1 MKKSFI
7 VLNLTILSLVLVSFF
22 PIRAQNCGTG
32 NTRSSNYIQR
42 DNDKRCEGIAPMEY
56 FQSDYGYQ
64 SEIGIDIAG
73 SFSLIS
79 LSIGRI
85 REMTDSLKLE
95 VPSRNNQEPKVRVRS
110 VPKNYQLDPLTLR
123 PQGSRYQF
131 KWSNYVIDREDIA
144 LGSLRATA
152 YISDGR
158 LIYLPVIFNQ
168 AKTYDI
174 VFFSDVRSQIKELQI
189 LQNNEVIYE
198 TSRTNW
204 QPKGEIFFTWDGRTS
219 DGKLARAGLYELRVK
234 ALLEQDDAPP
244 RNAPINITF
253 EHNPQWLK

>member
-7 VLNLTILSLVLVSFF
+7 ALNLTILSLILVSFF
-22 PIRAQNCGTG
+22 PIQAQNCGTG

-42 DNDKRCEGIAPMEY
+42 DNDKRCEGIAPIE
-56 FQSDYGYQ
+56 
-64 SEIGIDIAG
+64 IAG

-95 VPSRNNQEPKVRVRS
+95 VPSRNNRAPKVIVRS

-144 LGSLRATA
+144 LESLRATA
-152 YISDGR
+152 SISDGK

-174 VFFSDVRSQIKELQI
+174 VLFANVRSQIKELQI

-198 TSRTNW
+198 TSRPNW

-219 DGKLARAGLYELRVK
+219 DGKLAKAGLYELRVK

>member
-1 MKKSFI
+1 MAGGCTMKKSFI
-7 VLNLTILSLVLVSFF
+7 VLNLTILSLILVSFF
-22 PIRAQNCGTG
+22 PIQAQNCGTG

-42 DNDKRCEGIAPMEY
+42 DNDKRCEGIAP
-56 FQSDYGYQ
+56 
-64 SEIGIDIAG
+64 IDIAG

-85 REMTDSLKLE
+85 REMTDPLKLE
-95 VPSRNNQEPKVRVRS
+95 VPSRNNRAPKVIVRS

-144 LGSLRATA
+144 LESLRATA
-152 YISDGR
+152 SISDGK

-174 VFFSDVRSQIKELQI
+174 VFFSNARSQIKELQI

-198 TSRTNW
+198 TSRPNW

-219 DGKLARAGLYELRVK
+219 DGKLAKAGLYELRVK

>member
-7 VLNLTILSLVLVSFF
+7 VLNLTILSLILVSLF
-22 PIRAQNCGTG
+22 PPIQAQNCGTG

-42 DNDKRCEGIAPMEY
+42 DNDKRCEGIAP
-56 FQSDYGYQ
+56 
-64 SEIGIDIAG
+64 IDIAG

-95 VPSRNNQEPKVRVRS
+95 VPSRNNRAPKVIVRS

-144 LGSLRATA
+144 LESLRATA
-152 YISDGR
+152 SISDGK

-168 AKTYDI
+168 ATTYDI
-174 VFFSDVRSQIKELQI
+174 VLFANVRSQIKELQI

-198 TSRTNW
+198 TSRPNW
-204 QPKGEIFFTWDGRTS
+204 QPKGEIFFSWDGRTS
-219 DGKLARAGLYELRVK
+219 DGKLAKAGLYELRVK

>member
-1 MKKSFI
+1 MAGECTMKKSFI
-7 VLNLTILSLVLVSFF
+7 VLNLTILSLILVSFF
-22 PIRAQNCGTG
+22 PIQAQNCGTG

-42 DNDKRCEGIAPMEY
+42 DNDKRCEGIAP
-56 FQSDYGYQ
+56 
-64 SEIGIDIAG
+64 IDIAG

-95 VPSRNNQEPKVRVRS
+95 VPSRNNRAPKVIVRS

-144 LGSLRATA
+144 LESLRATA
-152 YISDGR
+152 SISDGK

-174 VFFSDVRSQIKELQI
+174 VLFSNVRSQIKELQI

-198 TSRTNW
+198 TSRPNW

-219 DGKLARAGLYELRVK
+219 DGKLAKAGLYELRVK

>member
-7 VLNLTILSLVLVSFF
+7 VLNLTILSLILVSFF
-22 PIRAQNCGTG
+22 PIQAQNCGTG

-42 DNDKRCEGIAPMEY
+42 DNDKRCEGIAP
-56 FQSDYGYQ
+56 
-64 SEIGIDIAG
+64 IDIAS

-95 VPSRNNQEPKVRVRS
+95 VPSRNNRAPKVIVRS

-144 LGSLRATA
+144 LESLRATA
-152 YISDGR
+152 SISDGK

-168 AKTYDI
+168 ATTYDI
-174 VFFSDVRSQIKELQI
+174 VLFANVRSQIKELQI
-189 LQNNEVIYE
+189 LQNNKVIYE
-198 TSRTNW
+198 TSRPNW

-219 DGKLARAGLYELRVK
+219 DGKLAKAGLYELRVK

>member
-7 VLNLTILSLVLVSFF
+7 VLNLTILSLILVSFF
-22 PIRAQNCGTG
+22 PIQAQNCGTG

-42 DNDKRCEGIAPMEY
+42 DNDKRCEGIAP
-56 FQSDYGYQ
+56 
-64 SEIGIDIAG
+64 IDIAG

-85 REMTDSLKLE
+85 REMTDPLKLE
-95 VPSRNNQEPKVRVRS
+95 VPSRNNRAPKVIVRS

-144 LGSLRATA
+144 LESLRATA
-152 YISDGR
+152 SISDGK

-174 VFFSDVRSQIKELQI
+174 VFFSNARSQIKELQI

-198 TSRTNW
+198 TSRPNW

-219 DGKLARAGLYELRVK
+219 DGKLAKAGLYELRVK

>member
-7 VLNLTILSLVLVSFF
+7 ALNLTILSLILVSFF
-22 PIRAQNCGTG
+22 PIQAQNCGTG

-42 DNDKRCEGIAPMEY
+42 DNDKRCEGIAP
-56 FQSDYGYQ
+56 
-64 SEIGIDIAG
+64 IDIAG

-85 REMTDSLKLE
+85 REMTDPLKLE
-95 VPSRNNQEPKVRVRS
+95 VPSRNNRAPKVIVRS

-144 LGSLRATA
+144 LESLRATA
-152 YISDGR
+152 SISDGK
-158 LIYLPVIFNQ
+158 LIYLPVIFNP

-174 VFFSDVRSQIKELQI
+174 VLFANVRSQIKELQI

-198 TSRTNW
+198 TSRPNW

-219 DGKLARAGLYELRVK
+219 DGKLAKAGLYELRVK

>member
-7 VLNLTILSLVLVSFF
+7 ALNLTILSLILVSFF
-22 PIRAQNCGTG
+22 PIQAQNCGTG

-42 DNDKRCEGIAPMEY
+42 DNDKRCEGIAP
-56 FQSDYGYQ
+56 
-64 SEIGIDIAG
+64 IDIAG

-95 VPSRNNQEPKVRVRS
+95 VPSRNNRAPKVIVRS

-144 LGSLRATA
+144 LESLRATA
-152 YISDGR
+152 SISDGK

-168 AKTYDI
+168 ATTYDI
-174 VFFSDVRSQIKELQI
+174 VFFSNARSQIKELQI
-189 LQNNEVIYE
+189 LQNNKVIYE
-198 TSRTNW
+198 TSRPNW

-219 DGKLARAGLYELRVK
+219 DGKLAKAGLYELRVK

>member
-7 VLNLTILSLVLVSFF
+7 ALNLTILSLILVSFF
-22 PIRAQNCGTG
+22 PIQAQNCGTG

-42 DNDKRCEGIAPMEY
+42 DNDKRCEGIAP
-56 FQSDYGYQ
+56 
-64 SEIGIDIAG
+64 IDIAG

-85 REMTDSLKLE
+85 REMTDPLKLE
-95 VPSRNNQEPKVRVRS
+95 VPSRNNRAPKVIVRS

-144 LGSLRATA
+144 LESLRATA
-152 YISDGR
+152 YISEGR

-174 VFFSDVRSQIKELQI
+174 VFFSNARSQIKELQI

-198 TSRTNW
+198 TSRPNW

-219 DGKLARAGLYELRVK
+219 DGKLAKAGLYELRVK

>member
-7 VLNLTILSLVLVSFF
+7 VLNLTILSLILVSLF
-22 PIRAQNCGTG
+22 PPIQAQNCGTG

-42 DNDKRCEGIAPMEY
+42 DNDKRCEGIAP
-56 FQSDYGYQ
+56 
-64 SEIGIDIAG
+64 IDIAG

-95 VPSRNNQEPKVRVRS
+95 VPSRNNRAPKVIVRS

-144 LGSLRATA
+144 LESLRATA
-152 YISDGR
+152 SISDGK
-158 LIYLPVIFNQ
+158 LIYLPVIFNPSG
-168 AKTYDI
+168 KYDL
-174 VFFSDVRSQIKELQI
+174 VFFTNVRSQIKELQI
-189 LQNNEVIYE
+189 LQNNKVIYE
-198 TSRTNW
+198 TSRPNW

-219 DGKLARAGLYELRVK
+219 DGKLAKAGLYELRVK

>member
-7 VLNLTILSLVLVSFF
+7 ALNLTILSLILVSFF
-22 PIRAQNCGTG
+22 PIQAQNCGTG

-42 DNDKRCEGIAPMEY
+42 DNDKRCEGIAPIET
-56 FQSDYGYQ
+56 
-64 SEIGIDIAG
+64 AG

-144 LGSLRATA
+144 LESLRATA
-152 YISDGR
+152 SISDGK
-158 LIYLPVIFNQ
+158 LIYLPVIFNP

-174 VFFSDVRSQIKELQI
+174 VLFANARSQIKELQI

-198 TSRTNW
+198 TSRPNW

-219 DGKLARAGLYELRVK
+219 DGKLAKAGLYELRVK

>member
-7 VLNLTILSLVLVSFF
+7 ALNLTILSLILVSFF
-22 PIRAQNCGTG
+22 PIQAQNCGTG

-42 DNDKRCEGIAPMEY
+42 DNDKRCEGIAP
-56 FQSDYGYQ
+56 
-64 SEIGIDIAG
+64 IDIAG

-95 VPSRNNQEPKVRVRS
+95 VPSRNNRAPKVIVRS

-144 LGSLRATA
+144 LESLRATA
-152 YISDGR
+152 SISDGK

-168 AKTYDI
+168 ATTYDI
-174 VFFSDVRSQIKELQI
+174 VLFSNVRSQIKELQI
-189 LQNNEVIYE
+189 LQNNKVIYE
-198 TSRTNW
+198 TSRPNW

-219 DGKLARAGLYELRVK
+219 DGKLAKAGLYELRVK

>member
-7 VLNLTILSLVLVSFF
+7 ALNLTILSLILVSFF
-22 PIRAQNCGTG
+22 PIQAQNCGTG

-42 DNDKRCEGIAPMEY
+42 DNDKRCEGIAP
-56 FQSDYGYQ
+56 
-64 SEIGIDIAG
+64 IDIAG

-95 VPSRNNQEPKVRVRS
+95 VPSRNNRAPKVIVRS

-144 LGSLRATA
+144 LESLRATA
-152 YISDGR
+152 SISEGR

-174 VFFSDVRSQIKELQI
+174 VFFSNARSQIKELQI
-189 LQNNEVIYE
+189 LQNNKVIYE
-198 TSRTNW
+198 TSRPNW

-219 DGKLARAGLYELRVK
+219 DGKLAKAGLYELRVK

>member
-7 VLNLTILSLVLVSFF
+7 VLNLTILSLILVSFF
-22 PIRAQNCGTG
+22 PIQAQNCGTG

-42 DNDKRCEGIAPMEY
+42 DNDKRCEGIAP
-56 FQSDYGYQ
+56 
-64 SEIGIDIAG
+64 IDIAG

-95 VPSRNNQEPKVRVRS
+95 VPSRNNRAPKVIVRS
-110 VPKNYQLDPLTLR
+110 LPKNYQLAPFTLR

-144 LGSLRATA
+144 LESLRATA
-152 YISDGR
+152 SISDGK

-174 VFFSDVRSQIKELQI
+174 VLFANVRSQIKELQI

-198 TSRTNW
+198 TSRPNW
-204 QPKGEIFFTWDGRTS
+204 QPKGEIFFSWDGRTS
-219 DGKLARAGLYELRVK
+219 DGKLAKAGLYELRVK

>member
-7 VLNLTILSLVLVSFF
+7 VLNLTILSLILVSFF
-22 PIRAQNCGTG
+22 PIQAQNCGTG

-42 DNDKRCEGIAPMEY
+42 DNDKRCEGIAP
-56 FQSDYGYQ
+56 
-64 SEIGIDIAG
+64 IDIAG

-95 VPSRNNQEPKVRVRS
+95 VPSRNNRAPKVIVRS

-144 LGSLRATA
+144 LESLRATA
-152 YISDGR
+152 YISEGR

-168 AKTYDI
+168 ATTYDI
-174 VFFSDVRSQIKELQI
+174 VFFSNARSQIKELQI

-198 TSRTNW
+198 TSRPNW

-219 DGKLARAGLYELRVK
+219 DGKLAKAGLYELRVK

>member
-7 VLNLTILSLVLVSFF
+7 ALNLTILSLILVSLF
-22 PIRAQNCGTG
+22 PPIQAQNCGTG

-42 DNDKRCEGIAPMEY
+42 DNDKRCEGIAP
-56 FQSDYGYQ
+56 
-64 SEIGIDIAG
+64 IDIAG

-95 VPSRNNQEPKVRVRS
+95 VPSRNNRAPKVIVRS

-144 LGSLRATA
+144 LESLRATA
-152 YISDGR
+152 SISDGK

-168 AKTYDI
+168 ATTYDI
-174 VFFSDVRSQIKELQI
+174 VLFANVRSQIKELQI

-198 TSRTNW
+198 TSRPNW

-219 DGKLARAGLYELRVK
+219 DGKLAKAGLYELRVK

>member
-7 VLNLTILSLVLVSFF
+7 ALNLTILSLILVSFF
-22 PIRAQNCGTG
+22 PIQAQNCGTG

-42 DNDKRCEGIAPMEY
+42 DNDKRCEGIAP
-56 FQSDYGYQ
+56 
-64 SEIGIDIAG
+64 IDIAG

-95 VPSRNNQEPKVRVRS
+95 VPSRNNRAPKVIVRS
-110 VPKNYQLDPLTLR
+110 LPKNYQLDPLTLR

-144 LGSLRATA
+144 LESLRATA
-152 YISDGR
+152 SISDGK

-168 AKTYDI
+168 ATTYDI
-174 VFFSDVRSQIKELQI
+174 VLFANVRSQIKELQI

-198 TSRTNW
+198 TSRPNW

-219 DGKLARAGLYELRVK
+219 DGKLAKAGLYELRVK

>member
-7 VLNLTILSLVLVSFF
+7 VLNLTILSLILVSFF
-22 PIRAQNCGTG
+22 PIQAQNCGTG

-42 DNDKRCEGIAPMEY
+42 DNDKRCEGIAPIET
-56 FQSDYGYQ
+56 
-64 SEIGIDIAG
+64 AG

-95 VPSRNNQEPKVRVRS
+95 VPSRNNRAPKVIVRS

-144 LGSLRATA
+144 LESLRATA
-152 YISDGR
+152 SISDGK
-158 LIYLPVIFNQ
+158 LIYLPVIFNP

-174 VFFSDVRSQIKELQI
+174 VLFANMRSQIKELQI

-198 TSRTNW
+198 TSRPNW

-219 DGKLARAGLYELRVK
+219 DGKLAKAGLYELRVK

>member
-1 MKKSFI
+1 
-7 VLNLTILSLVLVSFF
+7 
-22 PIRAQNCGTG
+22 
-32 NTRSSNYIQR
+32 
-42 DNDKRCEGIAPMEY
+42 
-56 FQSDYGYQ
+56 
-64 SEIGIDIAG
+64 
-73 SFSLIS
+73 
-79 LSIGRI
+79 
-85 REMTDSLKLE
+85 MTDSLKLE
-95 VPSRNNQEPKVRVRS
+95 VPSRNNRAPKVIVRS
-110 VPKNYQLDPLTLR
+110 VPKNYQLDPFTLR

-144 LGSLRATA
+144 LESLRATA
-152 YISDGR
+152 SISDGK

-168 AKTYDI
+168 ATTYDI
-174 VFFSDVRSQIKELQI
+174 VLYANVRSQIKELQI

-198 TSRTNW
+198 TSRPNW

-219 DGKLARAGLYELRVK
+219 DGKLAKAGLYELRVK

>member
-7 VLNLTILSLVLVSFF
+7 VLNLTILSLILVSFF
-22 PIRAQNCGTG
+22 PIQAQNCGTG

-42 DNDKRCEGIAPMEY
+42 DNDKRCEGIAP
-56 FQSDYGYQ
+56 
-64 SEIGIDIAG
+64 IDIAG

-95 VPSRNNQEPKVRVRS
+95 VPSRNNRAPKVIVRS
-110 VPKNYQLDPLTLR
+110 LPKNYQLDPLTLR

-144 LGSLRATA
+144 LESLRATA
-152 YISDGR
+152 YISEGR

-198 TSRTNW
+198 TSRPNW

-219 DGKLARAGLYELRVK
+219 DGKLAKAGLYELRVK

>member
-7 VLNLTILSLVLVSFF
+7 VLNLTILSLILVSFF
-22 PIRAQNCGTG
+22 PIQAQNCGTG

-42 DNDKRCEGIAPMEY
+42 DNDKRCEGIAP
-56 FQSDYGYQ
+56 
-64 SEIGIDIAG
+64 IDIAG

-95 VPSRNNQEPKVRVRS
+95 VPSRNNRAPKVIVRS
-110 VPKNYQLDPLTLR
+110 VLKNYQLDPLTLR

-144 LGSLRATA
+144 LESLRATA
-152 YISDGR
+152 SISDGK

-168 AKTYDI
+168 ATTYDI
-174 VFFSDVRSQIKELQI
+174 VLFANVRSQIKELQI

-198 TSRTNW
+198 TSRPNW

-219 DGKLARAGLYELRVK
+219 DGKLAKAGLYELRVK

>member
-7 VLNLTILSLVLVSFF
+7 VLNLTILSLILVSLF
-22 PIRAQNCGTG
+22 PPIQAQNCGTG

-42 DNDKRCEGIAPMEY
+42 DNDKRCEGIAP
-56 FQSDYGYQ
+56 
-64 SEIGIDIAG
+64 IDIAG

-79 LSIGRI
+79 LSIGQI

-95 VPSRNNQEPKVRVRS
+95 VPSRNNRAPKVIVRS
-110 VPKNYQLDPLTLR
+110 LPKNYQLDPLTLR

-144 LGSLRATA
+144 LESLRATA
-152 YISDGR
+152 SISDGK

-189 LQNNEVIYE
+189 LQNNKVIYE
-198 TSRTNW
+198 TSRPNW

-219 DGKLARAGLYELRVK
+219 DGKLAKAGLYELRVK

>member
-7 VLNLTILSLVLVSFF
+7 ALNLTILSLILVSFF
-22 PIRAQNCGTG
+22 PIQAQNCGTG

-42 DNDKRCEGIAPMEY
+42 DNDKRCEGIAP
-56 FQSDYGYQ
+56 
-64 SEIGIDIAG
+64 IDIAG

-95 VPSRNNQEPKVRVRS
+95 VPSRNNRAPKVIVRS
-110 VPKNYQLDPLTLR
+110 VPKNYQLAPLTLR

-144 LGSLRATA
+144 LESLRATA
-152 YISDGR
+152 SISDGK

-174 VFFSDVRSQIKELQI
+174 VLFANVRSQIKELQI
-189 LQNNEVIYE
+189 LQNNKVIYE
-198 TSRTNW
+198 TSRPNW

>member
-7 VLNLTILSLVLVSFF
+7 VLNLTILSLILVSLF
-22 PIRAQNCGTG
+22 PIQAQNCGTG

-42 DNDKRCEGIAPMEY
+42 DNDKRCEGIAP
-56 FQSDYGYQ
+56 
-64 SEIGIDIAG
+64 IDIAG

-95 VPSRNNQEPKVRVRS
+95 VPSRNNRAPKVIVRS

-144 LGSLRATA
+144 LESLRATA
-152 YISDGR
+152 SISDGK

-168 AKTYDI
+168 ATTYDI
-174 VFFSDVRSQIKELQI
+174 VLFANVRSQIKELQI

-198 TSRTNW
+198 TSRPNW

-219 DGKLARAGLYELRVK
+219 DGKLAKAGLYELRVK

>member
-7 VLNLTILSLVLVSFF
+7 ALNLTILSLILVSFF
-22 PIRAQNCGTG
+22 PIQAQNCGTG

-42 DNDKRCEGIAPMEY
+42 DNDKRCEGIAP
-56 FQSDYGYQ
+56 
-64 SEIGIDIAG
+64 IDIAG

-95 VPSRNNQEPKVRVRS
+95 VPSRNNRAPKVIVRS

-144 LGSLRATA
+144 LESLRATA
-152 YISDGR
+152 SISDGK

-168 AKTYDI
+168 ATTYDI
-174 VFFSDVRSQIKELQI
+174 VLFANVRSQIKELQI
-189 LQNNEVIYE
+189 LQNNKVIYE
-198 TSRTNW
+198 TSRPNW

-219 DGKLARAGLYELRVK
+219 DGKLAKAGLYELRVK

>member
-7 VLNLTILSLVLVSFF
+7 VLNLTILSLILVSFF
-22 PIRAQNCGTG
+22 PIQAQNCGTG

-42 DNDKRCEGIAPMEY
+42 DNDKRCEGIAP
-56 FQSDYGYQ
+56 
-64 SEIGIDIAG
+64 IDIAG

-95 VPSRNNQEPKVRVRS
+95 VPSRNNRAPKVIVRS
-110 VPKNYQLDPLTLR
+110 VPKNYQLDPFTLR

-144 LGSLRATA
+144 LESLRATA
-152 YISDGR
+152 SISDGK

-174 VFFSDVRSQIKELQI
+174 VLFANVRSQIKELQI

-198 TSRTNW
+198 TSRPNW

-219 DGKLARAGLYELRVK
+219 DGKLAKAGLYELRVK

>member
-1 MKKSFI
+1 MAGGCTMKKSFI
-7 VLNLTILSLVLVSFF
+7 ALNLTILSLILVSFF
-22 PIRAQNCGTG
+22 PIQAQNCGTG

-42 DNDKRCEGIAPMEY
+42 DNDKRCEGIAP
-56 FQSDYGYQ
+56 
-64 SEIGIDIAG
+64 IDIAG

-85 REMTDSLKLE
+85 REMTDPLKLE
-95 VPSRNNQEPKVRVRS
+95 VPSRNNRAPKVIVRS

-144 LGSLRATA
+144 LESLRATA
-152 YISDGR
+152 SISDGK

-174 VFFSDVRSQIKELQI
+174 VFFSNARSQIKELQI

-198 TSRTNW
+198 TSRPNW

-219 DGKLARAGLYELRVK
+219 DGKLAKAGLYELRVK

>member
-7 VLNLTILSLVLVSFF
+7 ALNLTILSLILVSFF
-22 PIRAQNCGTG
+22 PIQAQNCGTG

-42 DNDKRCEGIAPMEY
+42 DNDKRCEGIAP
-56 FQSDYGYQ
+56 
-64 SEIGIDIAG
+64 IDIAG

-95 VPSRNNQEPKVRVRS
+95 VPSRNNRAPKVIVRS

-144 LGSLRATA
+144 LESLRATA
-152 YISDGR
+152 SISDGK
-158 LIYLPVIFNQ
+158 LIYLPVIFNP

-174 VFFSDVRSQIKELQI
+174 VLFANVRSQIKELQI

-198 TSRTNW
+198 TSRPNW
-204 QPKGEIFFTWDGRTS
+204 QPKGEIFFSWDGRTS
-219 DGKLARAGLYELRVK
+219 DGKLAKAGLYELRVK

>member
-7 VLNLTILSLVLVSFF
+7 VLNLTILSLILVSLF
-22 PIRAQNCGTG
+22 PPIQAQNCGTG

-42 DNDKRCEGIAPMEY
+42 DNDKRCEGIAP
-56 FQSDYGYQ
+56 
-64 SEIGIDIAG
+64 IDIAS

-95 VPSRNNQEPKVRVRS
+95 VPSRNNRAPKVIVRS
-110 VPKNYQLDPLTLR
+110 VLKNYQLDPFTLR

-144 LGSLRATA
+144 LESLRATA
-152 YISDGR
+152 FISDGK

-168 AKTYDI
+168 ATTYDI
-174 VFFSDVRSQIKELQI
+174 VLFANVRSQIKELQI
-189 LQNNEVIYE
+189 LQNNKVIYE
-198 TSRTNW
+198 TSRPNW

-219 DGKLARAGLYELRVK
+219 DGKLAKAGLYELRVK

>member
-7 VLNLTILSLVLVSFF
+7 VLNLTILSLILVSFF
-22 PIRAQNCGTG
+22 PIQAQNCGTG

-42 DNDKRCEGIAPMEY
+42 DNDKRCEGIAP
-56 FQSDYGYQ
+56 
-64 SEIGIDIAG
+64 IDIAS

-95 VPSRNNQEPKVRVRS
+95 VPSRNNRAPKVIVRS

-144 LGSLRATA
+144 LESLRATA
-152 YISDGR
+152 SISDGK

-168 AKTYDI
+168 ATTYDI
-174 VFFSDVRSQIKELQI
+174 VLFSNVRSQIKELQI

-198 TSRTNW
+198 TSRPNW

-219 DGKLARAGLYELRVK
+219 DGKLAKAGLYELRVK

>member
-7 VLNLTILSLVLVSFF
+7 VLNLTILSLILVSFF
-22 PIRAQNCGTG
+22 PIQAQNCGTG

-42 DNDKRCEGIAPMEY
+42 DNDKRCEGIAP
-56 FQSDYGYQ
+56 
-64 SEIGIDIAG
+64 IDIAG

-95 VPSRNNQEPKVRVRS
+95 VPSRNNRAPKVIVRS

-144 LGSLRATA
+144 LESLRATA
-152 YISDGR
+152 YISDGK

-168 AKTYDI
+168 ATTYDI
-174 VFFSDVRSQIKELQI
+174 VLFANVRSQIKELQI
-189 LQNNEVIYE
+189 LQNNKVIYE
-198 TSRTNW
+198 TSRPNW

-219 DGKLARAGLYELRVK
+219 DGKLAKAGLYELRVK

>member
-7 VLNLTILSLVLVSFF
+7 VLNLTILSLILVSFF
-22 PIRAQNCGTG
+22 PIQAQNCGTG

-42 DNDKRCEGIAPMEY
+42 DNDKRCEGIAP
-56 FQSDYGYQ
+56 
-64 SEIGIDIAG
+64 IDIAG

-95 VPSRNNQEPKVRVRS
+95 VPSRNNRAPKVIVRS

-144 LGSLRATA
+144 LESLRATA
-152 YISDGR
+152 YISDGK

-198 TSRTNW
+198 TSRPNW

-219 DGKLARAGLYELRVK
+219 DGKLAKAGLYELRVK

>member
-7 VLNLTILSLVLVSFF
+7 VLNLTILSLILVSFF
-22 PIRAQNCGTG
+22 PIQAQNCGTG

-42 DNDKRCEGIAPMEY
+42 DNDKRCEGIAP
-56 FQSDYGYQ
+56 
-64 SEIGIDIAG
+64 IDIAG

-95 VPSRNNQEPKVRVRS
+95 VPSRNNRAPKVIVRS

-144 LGSLRATA
+144 LESLRATA
-152 YISDGR
+152 YISEGR

-174 VFFSDVRSQIKELQI
+174 VLFANVRSQIKELQI

-198 TSRTNW
+198 TSRPNW
-204 QPKGEIFFTWDGRTS
+204 QPKGEIFFSWDGRTS
-219 DGKLARAGLYELRVK
+219 DGKMAKAGLYELRVK

>member
-7 VLNLTILSLVLVSFF
+7 VLNLTILSLILVSLF
-22 PIRAQNCGTG
+22 PPIQAQNCGTG

-42 DNDKRCEGIAPMEY
+42 DNDKRCEGIAP
-56 FQSDYGYQ
+56 
-64 SEIGIDIAG
+64 IDIAG

-95 VPSRNNQEPKVRVRS
+95 VPSRNNRAPKVIVRS

-144 LGSLRATA
+144 LESLRATA
-152 YISDGR
+152 SISDGK

-174 VFFSDVRSQIKELQI
+174 VFFSNARSQIKELQI

-198 TSRTNW
+198 TSRPNW

-219 DGKLARAGLYELRVK
+219 DGKLAKAGLYELRVK

>member
-7 VLNLTILSLVLVSFF
+7 VLNLTILSLILVSFF
-22 PIRAQNCGTG
+22 PIQAQNCGTG

-42 DNDKRCEGIAPMEY
+42 DNDKRCEGIAP
-56 FQSDYGYQ
+56 
-64 SEIGIDIAG
+64 IDIAG

-95 VPSRNNQEPKVRVRS
+95 VPSRNNRAPKVIVRS
-110 VPKNYQLDPLTLR
+110 LPKNYQLDPLTLR

-144 LGSLRATA
+144 LESLRATA
-152 YISDGR
+152 SISDGK

-168 AKTYDI
+168 ATTYDI
-174 VFFSDVRSQIKELQI
+174 VLFSNVRSQIKELQI

-198 TSRTNW
+198 TSRPNW

-219 DGKLARAGLYELRVK
+219 DGKLAKAGLYELRVK

>member
-7 VLNLTILSLVLVSFF
+7 VLNLTILSLILVSFF
-22 PIRAQNCGTG
+22 PIQAQNCGTG

-42 DNDKRCEGIAPMEY
+42 DNDKRCEGIAPIET
-56 FQSDYGYQ
+56 
-64 SEIGIDIAG
+64 AG

-95 VPSRNNQEPKVRVRS
+95 VPSRNNRAPKVIVRS
-110 VPKNYQLDPLTLR
+110 LPKNYQLDPLTLR

-144 LGSLRATA
+144 LESLRATA
-152 YISDGR
+152 SISDGK
-158 LIYLPVIFNQ
+158 LIYLPVIFNP

-174 VFFSDVRSQIKELQI
+174 VLFANARSQIKELQI

-198 TSRTNW
+198 TSRPNW

-219 DGKLARAGLYELRVK
+219 DGKLAKAGLYELRVK

>member
-7 VLNLTILSLVLVSFF
+7 ALNLTILSLILVSFF
-22 PIRAQNCGTG
+22 PIQAQNCGTG

-42 DNDKRCEGIAPMEY
+42 DNDKRCEGIAP
-56 FQSDYGYQ
+56 
-64 SEIGIDIAG
+64 IDIAG

-85 REMTDSLKLE
+85 REMTDPLKLE
-95 VPSRNNQEPKVRVRS
+95 VPSRNNRAPKVIVRS
-110 VPKNYQLDPLTLR
+110 LPKNYQLDPLTLR

-144 LGSLRATA
+144 LESLRATA
-152 YISDGR
+152 SISDGK
-158 LIYLPVIFNQ
+158 LIYLPVIFNP

-174 VFFSDVRSQIKELQI
+174 VLFANVRSQIKELQI
-189 LQNNEVIYE
+189 LQNNKVIYE
-198 TSRTNW
+198 TSRPNW

-219 DGKLARAGLYELRVK
+219 DGKLAKAGLYELRVK

>member
-7 VLNLTILSLVLVSFF
+7 VLNLTILSLILVSFF
-22 PIRAQNCGTG
+22 PIQAQNCGTG

-42 DNDKRCEGIAPMEY
+42 DNDKRCEGIAPIE
-56 FQSDYGYQ
+56 
-64 SEIGIDIAG
+64 IAG

-95 VPSRNNQEPKVRVRS
+95 VPSRNNRAPKVIVRS

-144 LGSLRATA
+144 LESLRATA
-152 YISDGR
+152 SISDGK

-168 AKTYDI
+168 ATTYDI
-174 VFFSDVRSQIKELQI
+174 VLFSDVRSQIKELQI

-198 TSRTNW
+198 TSRPNW

-219 DGKLARAGLYELRVK
+219 DGKLAKAGLYELRVK

>member
-7 VLNLTILSLVLVSFF
+7 VLNLTILSLILVSFF
-22 PIRAQNCGTG
+22 PIQAQNCGTG

-42 DNDKRCEGIAPMEY
+42 DNDKRCEGIAP
-56 FQSDYGYQ
+56 
-64 SEIGIDIAG
+64 IDIAG

-95 VPSRNNQEPKVRVRS
+95 VPSRNDRVPKVIVRS
-110 VPKNYQLDPLTLR
+110 VPKNYQLAPLTLR

-144 LGSLRATA
+144 LESLRATA
-152 YISDGR
+152 SISDGK

-168 AKTYDI
+168 ATTYDI
-174 VFFSDVRSQIKELQI
+174 VLFANVRSQIKELQI

-198 TSRTNW
+198 TSRPNW

-219 DGKLARAGLYELRVK
+219 DGKLAKAGLYELRVK